1 MTTTTPTTTNSFN
14 SFDTN
19 PDGLVTVYEKPA
31 CIQCRMTKKWL
42 EARGISF
49 RTGDATAPEVIA
61 AAKELAIAAAPI
73 VAFPDGTVV
82 GGFRPD
88 VLSQQFPEDQYP
100 VLKAAA

>member
-1 MTTTTPTTTNSFN
+1 MTDTTTTPPDT
-14 SFDTN
+14 FDTN

-31 CIQCRMTKKWL
+31 CVQCRMTKKWL
-42 EARGISF
+42 TQRGISF
-49 RTGDATAPEVIA
+49 RTGDATDPKVIA